1 MCYQHY
7 SIEVC
12 CHSGGDVG
20 TGKALKE
27 LKESARKKVGSP
39 RLINHTKTDSS
50 RLEALEGM
58 DLDKMLNLRE

>member
-1 MCYQHY
+1 LV
-7 SIEVC
+7 EVH

-20 TGKALKE
+20 TGKVLKE
-27 LKESARKKVGSP
+27 PKESARKKVGSM

-50 RLEALEGM
+50 RLEAPEGT

>member
-1 MCYQHY
+1 L
-7 SIEVC
+7 IEVR

-27 LKESARKKVGSP
+27 PKESARKKVGST

-50 RLEALEGM
+50 RLEALEGT